1 MQNSK
6 TKEFRRGEII
16 MIVLAVLNVFEYWLA
31 VNLDPSTLLTVSMF
45 ALALIDA
52 WMVVQYYMHLPRLFS
67 DDGGH

>member
-31 VNLDPSTLLTVSMF
+31 VNLEPSTLLTVSMF